1 MENSIFLSYSMSRQV
16 SRQLPTRKI
25 AALRQLGFMFGLE
38 LGLGGTFSLG
48 GGGRQFS
55 FHLFSIMLCS
65 KALIENVNV
74 KMFKYVQENMRNFV
88 IIGKEKKTCNI
99 P

>member
-1 MENSIFLSYSMSRQV
+1 MSRQV

-48 GGGRQFS
+48 GGEGGWQFS

-88 IIGKEKKTCNI
+88 IISKEKKTCNI

>member
-1 MENSIFLSYSMSRQV
+1 MNYFDMENSIFLSYSMSRQV

-48 GGGRQFS
+48 GGGGAAIFLPS
-55 FHLFSIMLCS
+55 L
-65 KALIENVNV
+65 
-74 KMFKYVQENMRNFV
+74 
-88 IIGKEKKTCNI
+88 
-99 P
+99 

>member
-1 MENSIFLSYSMSRQV
+1 MSRQV

-48 GGGRQFS
+48 GGGNFP
-55 FHLFSIMLCS
+55 SISLALC
-65 KALIENVNV
+65 
-74 KMFKYVQENMRNFV
+74 FV
-88 IIGKEKKTCNI
+88 AKH
-99 P
+99 